1 MAPQDV
7 SELLNALRPA
17 LQAAAKNV
25 LRHAYGPDGLPW
37 GTRFRDLED
46 VAVQVGDQLACEVLH
61 AALHGQAHRPLP
73 EDRRRCPGCDQAT
86 DERPP
91 EPRDLLTRAGPVAWD
106 EPAAYCTRCRRAF
119 FPSVPEPGP

>member
-1 MAPQDV
+1 MAQQDV

-37 GTRFRDLED
+37 GTRFSDLED
-46 VAVQVGDQLACEVLH
+46 VAVRVGDLLATEVLQ
-61 AALHGQAHRPLP
+61 AALQRQAHGDPPAPLRGCPTCGGPPGRP
-73 EDRRRCPGCDQAT
+73 AH
-86 DERPP
+86 
-91 EPRDLLTRAGPVAWD
+91 EPRRVRSRRGPVAWD
-106 EPAAYCTRCRRAF
+106 EPAAFCDRCRRAF